1 MKKIKLVSN
10 RFDNDTLEISKK
22 GEIVKFEVMVDW
34 TGNEFII
41 PSEKL
46 REFLKVE
53 VKNGNEKRREGS

>member
-10 RFDNDTLEISKK
+10 RFDNDTLEISKR
-22 GEIVKFEVMVDW
+22 GEILKFEVMVDW

>member
-10 RFDNDTLEISKK
+10 RFDNDTLEISKR